1 MKETS
6 VSESSESQPISSSS
20 SEPSSLSMKSNPS
33 SEAKLNINEEEF
45 YALLNSQQSILV
57 EKYSQNQEELEKK
70 EINELFSDIFKDFYT
85 AQLKL
90 QAFNIQKLDNN
101 INKDNIINN
110 NIIEEEDANNKND
123 KEMNEIIDALLTE
136 IFFGEPFDKYS
147 NRFYSLIKNL
157 SKEYL
162 TQNILEEKKNVTF
175 IEYMEKE
182 IFKTKL
188 PSFVKN
194 LLVMI
199 ITDKDKKEKERH
211 LMEPEEKKMH
221 DEAIRRN
228 ERKEE
233 NVKIEDWN
241 LEKVIDMLDTPKE
254 KD

>member
-1 MKETS
+1 
-6 VSESSESQPISSSS
+6 
-20 SEPSSLSMKSNPS
+20 
-33 SEAKLNINEEEF
+33 
-45 YALLNSQQSILV
+45 
-57 EKYSQNQEELEKK
+57 
-70 EINELFSDIFKDFYT
+70 
-85 AQLKL
+85 
-90 QAFNIQKLDNN
+90 
-101 INKDNIINN
+101 
-110 NIIEEEDANNKND
+110 
-123 KEMNEIIDALLTE
+123 
-136 IFFGEPFDKYS
+136 
-147 NRFYSLIKNL
+147 
-157 SKEYL
+157 
-162 TQNILEEKKNVTF
+162 
-175 IEYMEKE
+175 MEKE